1 MGPTE
6 DFERRIIESDYTQ
19 YEDKATNEAVGEQIL
34 EFTRMILAQSKD
46 VQSLFLLGGYGRGE
60 GSVLRSHEKITPLGD
75 YDFLLISR
83 YPHRTFRVVGIEDL
97 RRKFSVQYHVGVDN
111 VWLPLLRFLGKR
123 IYWYEAKFGSKF
135 LFGDDKVLD
144 SIPIHA
150 GNELDIREG
159 FSLLF
164 NRLVGLEMVFDP
176 SLVKSIPSEEQKR
189 HLVFQSIKAI
199 LACGESLLLL
209 YGKYHFSYK
218 RRCEEFEEASEHEF
232 PEILQASP
240 NLKSDYV
247 LATRFKLRPS
257 FDMYNDPVK
266 LWFVARNHTLQTLG
280 FYLGK
285 ALCMWHNSSEP
296 ASSILTVDSFP
307 RVYLKNG
314 KPEILDFLTFSWNLH
329 RRLKSFS
336 NLLKIRKSFSDIVRV
351 SLYHLAIS
359 IEEDGDIKTECL
371 ENALSTLSLIIPTEK
386 KNKTKKDLISEWRSV
401 RDKVVATWRLCRP

>member
-1 MGPTE
+1 MGSTE
-6 DFERRIIESDYTQ
+6 DFERRISESNYTQ
-19 YEDKATNEAVGEQIL
+19 YGDRAINEAIGRQVL
-34 EFTRMILAQSKD
+34 ELTRLILAQAKD
-46 VQSLFLLGGYGRGE
+46 AQSLFLLGGYGRGE
-60 GSVLRSHEKITPLGD
+60 GSVLMSHENVTALGD

-83 YPHRTFRVVGIEDL
+83 FPHRRFRVEGIEDL

-123 IYWYEAKFGSKF
+123 IYWYEAKFGSKL
-135 LFGDDKVLD
+135 LFGDGRVLD
-144 SIPIHA
+144 SIPILA
-150 GNELDIREG
+150 GNQLDIREG

-176 SLVKSIPSEEQKR
+176 NLVKSTPTQEQKR

-218 RRCEEFEEASEHEF
+218 RRCEEFEEASEREF
-232 PEILQASP
+232 PEILQFSP

-266 LWFVARNHTLQTLG
+266 LWFVARNHTLQTLD

-285 ALCMWHNSSEP
+285 ALCKWHNSSEP
-296 ASSILTVDSFP
+296 ASSALAVDSFP
-307 RVYLKNG
+307 KVYLKSS

-336 NLLKIRKSFSDIVRV
+336 NLPKIRKSFSDIVRV
-351 SLYHLAIS
+351 SLYYLAIS
-359 IEEDGDIKTECL
+359 IEEDGDIKRECL

-386 KNKTKKDLISEWRSV
+386 KNKTEKDLISEWRSV
-401 RDKVVATWRLCRP
+401 RDVVVAAWRLCRP